1 MTATIIHRD
10 RERRYPSFDSAA
22 AAAAN
27 IVRIERSL
35 KRQDAMH
42 QVAPVYVRDADGM
55 VYEHRGQFM
64 VPMS

>member
-27 IVRIERSL
+27 IVRIERRGARWAAEL
-35 KRQDAMH
+35 ARAAATVE
-42 QVAPVYVRDADGM
+42 QVYGLEDN
-55 VYEHRGQFM
+55 E
-64 VPMS
+64 